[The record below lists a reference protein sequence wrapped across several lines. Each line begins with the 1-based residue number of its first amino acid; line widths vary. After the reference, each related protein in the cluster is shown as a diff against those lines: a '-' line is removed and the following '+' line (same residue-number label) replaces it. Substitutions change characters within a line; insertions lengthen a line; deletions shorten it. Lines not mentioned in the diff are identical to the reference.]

1 METISLLGIIVAIV
15 AMAMFFAYLLL
26 MAKLHGIQPSIS
38 DNYYVSRHRWTFVMV
53 MWWIGLG
60 MLPAMLE
67 VTPEMWQFSAF
78 FCCGGVIFVG
88 AAAAFREQLTKG
100 VHYFGAI
107 LSAVAAFIWCS
118 IMMPPV
124 AGAGFLACWA
134 LLLFLH
140 RHIVYW
146 LEVTCFAMVF
156 VTYILRLLTL

>member
-1 METISLLGIIVAIV
+1 METTSLSSIIVAVV
-15 AMAMFFAYLLL
+15 AMVMFVAYLWL
-26 MAKLHGIQPSIS
+26 MAKLHDIQSSIS
-38 DNYYVSRHRWTFVMV
+38 DNYYVSRHRWTFGMV
-53 MWWIGLG
+53 MWWVGLG

-67 VTPEMWQFSAF
+67 VTPEVWQFSAF
-78 FCCGGVIFVG
+78 FCCGGIVFV
-88 AAAAFREQLTKG
+88 AAASAFREQLTKG

-124 AGAGFLACWA
+124 AGAGFLSCWA

>member
-88 AAAAFREQLTKG
+88 AAAAFREEVTRQ
-100 VHYFGAI
+100 VHFAGAI
-107 LSAVAAFIWCS
+107 TSA
-118 IMMPPV
+118 
-124 AGAGFLACWA
+124 AGAFLWTACVLPPMAGVGFLTCCG
-134 LLLFLH
+134 LLLWLS
-140 RHIVYW
+140 RHVVYW

-156 VTYILRLLTL
+156 VTYILRLLML

>member
-1 METISLLGIIVAIV
+1 METISLFSVIVAIV
-15 AMAMFFAYLLL
+15 AMVMFVAYLWL
-26 MAKLHGIQPSIS
+26 MAKLHGIQSSIS
-38 DNYYVSRHRWTFVMV
+38 DNYYVSRHRWTFGMV
-53 MWWIGLG
+53 MWWVGLG

-67 VTPEMWQFSAF
+67 VTPEVWQFSAF
-78 FCCGGVIFVG
+78 FCCGGIVFVA

-156 VTYILRLLTL
+156 VTYILRILML

>member
-88 AAAAFREQLTKG
+88 AAAAFREEVTRQ
-100 VHYFGAI
+100 VHFAGAI
-107 LSAVAAFIWCS
+107 TSA
-118 IMMPPV
+118 
-124 AGAGFLACWA
+124 AGAFLWTACVLPPMAGVGFLTCCG
-134 LLLFLH
+134 LLLWLS
-140 RHIVYW
+140 RHVVYW

-156 VTYILRLLTL
+156 MTYILRLPML

>member
-1 METISLLGIIVAIV
+1 MTLLVLFSLAVFAI
-15 AMAMFFAYLLL
+15 YLIL

-88 AAAAFREQLTKG
+88 AAAAFREEVTRQ
-100 VHYFGAI
+100 VHFAGAI
-107 LSAVAAFIWCS
+107 TSA
-118 IMMPPV
+118 
-124 AGAGFLACWA
+124 AGAFLWTACVLPPMAGVGFLTCCG
-134 LLLFLH
+134 LLLWLS
-140 RHIVYW
+140 RHVVYW

>member
-1 METISLLGIIVAIV
+1 METTSPLSVIVAIV
-15 AMAMFFAYLLL
+15 AMVMFVAYLWL

-38 DNYYVSRHRWTFVMV
+38 DNYYVSRHRWTFSMV
-53 MWWIGLG
+53 MWWVGLG

-67 VTPEMWQFSAF
+67 VTPEVWQFSAF
-78 FCCGGVIFVG
+78 FCCGGIVFV
-88 AAAAFREQLTKG
+88 ASAAAFREQLTKG

-156 VTYILRLLTL
+156 VTYILRLLML

>member
-1 METISLLGIIVAIV
+1 MTLLVLFSLAVFAI
-15 AMAMFFAYLLL
+15 YLIL

-88 AAAAFREQLTKG
+88 AAAAFREEVTRQ
-100 VHYFGAI
+100 VHFAGAI
-107 LSAVAAFIWCS
+107 TSA
-118 IMMPPV
+118 
-124 AGAGFLACWA
+124 AGAFLWTACVLPPMAGVGFLTCCG
-134 LLLFLH
+134 LLLWLS
-140 RHIVYW
+140 RHVVYW
-146 LEVTCFAMVF
+146 MEVTCFAMVF

>member
-1 METISLLGIIVAIV
+1 METTNLSSVIVAIA
-15 AMAMFFAYLLL
+15 AMAFFVAYLWL

-38 DNYYVSRHRWTFVMV
+38 DNYYVSRHRWLFTMV

-60 MLPAMLE
+60 MLPTMLD
-67 VTPEMWQFSAF
+67 VTPAVWQFSAF
-78 FCCGGVIFVG
+78 LCCAGVIFVG

-140 RHIVYW
+140 RHVVYW

>member
-1 METISLLGIIVAIV
+1 MTLLVLYSLSVFATYLII
-15 AMAMFFAYLLL
+15 

-78 FCCGGVIFVG
+78 FCCCGVIFVG
-88 AAAAFREQLTKG
+88 AAAAFREEVTRQ
-100 VHYFGAI
+100 VHFAGAI
-107 LSAVAAFIWCS
+107 TSA
-118 IMMPPV
+118 
-124 AGAGFLACWA
+124 AGAFLWTACVLPPMAGVGFLTCCG
-134 LLLFLH
+134 LLLWLS
-140 RHIVYW
+140 RHVVYW

-156 VTYILRLLTL
+156 MTYILRLLML

>member
-88 AAAAFREQLTKG
+88 AAAAFREEVTRQ
-100 VHYFGAI
+100 VHFAGAI
-107 LSAVAAFIWCS
+107 TSA
-118 IMMPPV
+118 
-124 AGAGFLACWA
+124 AGAFLWTACVLPPMAGVGFLTCCG
-134 LLLFLH
+134 LLLWLS
-140 RHIVYW
+140 RHVVYW

-156 VTYILRLLTL
+156 MTYILRLLML

>member
-1 METISLLGIIVAIV
+1 MTLLVLFSLAVFAI
-15 AMAMFFAYLLL
+15 YLIL

-156 VTYILRLLTL
+156 VTHILRLLML

>member
-38 DNYYVSRHRWTFVMV
+38 DNYYVSRHRWTFGMA
-53 MWWIGLG
+53 MWWVGLG

-88 AAAAFREQLTKG
+88 AAAAFREEVTRQ
-100 VHYFGAI
+100 VHFAGAI
-107 LSAVAAFIWCS
+107 TSA
-118 IMMPPV
+118 
-124 AGAGFLACWA
+124 AGAFLWTACVLPPMAGVGFLTCCG
-134 LLLFLH
+134 LLLWLS
-140 RHIVYW
+140 RHVVYW

-156 VTYILRLLTL
+156 MTYILRLLML

>member
-1 METISLLGIIVAIV
+1 METTIILRIIVAIA
-15 AMAMFFAYLLL
+15 AMAFFVAYLWL

-38 DNYYVSRHRWTFVMV
+38 DNYYVSRHRWLFTMV
-53 MWWIGLG
+53 MWWVGLG
-60 MLPAMLE
+60 MLPTMLD
-67 VTPEMWQFSAF
+67 VTPAVWQFSAF
-78 FCCGGVIFVG
+78 LCCAGVIFVG

-140 RHIVYW
+140 RHVVYW

-156 VTYILRLLTL
+156 VTYILRLLML

>member
-67 VTPEMWQFSAF
+67 VTPEVWQFSAF
-78 FCCGGVIFVG
+78 FCCGGIVFVA
-88 AAAAFREQLTKG
+88 AAAAFREEVTRQ
-100 VHYFGAI
+100 VHFAGAI
-107 LSAVAAFIWCS
+107 TSA
-118 IMMPPV
+118 
-124 AGAGFLACWA
+124 AGAFLWTACVLPPMAGVGFLTCCG
-134 LLLFLH
+134 LLLWLS
-140 RHIVYW
+140 RHVVYW

-156 VTYILRLLTL
+156 MTYILRLLTL

>member
-1 METISLLGIIVAIV
+1 METISLLGIIVAIA

-88 AAAAFREQLTKG
+88 AAAAFREEVTRQ
-100 VHYFGAI
+100 VHFAGAI
-107 LSAVAAFIWCS
+107 TSA
-118 IMMPPV
+118 
-124 AGAGFLACWA
+124 AGAFLWTACVLPPMAGVGFLTCCG
-134 LLLFLH
+134 LLLWLS
-140 RHIVYW
+140 RHVVYW

-156 VTYILRLLTL
+156 MTYILRLLML

>member
-1 METISLLGIIVAIV
+1 MTLLVLFSLAVFATYLII
-15 AMAMFFAYLLL
+15 

-88 AAAAFREQLTKG
+88 AAAAFREEVTRQ
-100 VHYFGAI
+100 VHFAGAI
-107 LSAVAAFIWCS
+107 TAA
-118 IMMPPV
+118 
-124 AGAGFLACWA
+124 AGAFLWTACVLPPMAGVGFLTCCG
-134 LLLFLH
+134 LLLWLS
-140 RHIVYW
+140 RHVVYW

-156 VTYILRLLTL
+156 VTYILRLLML

>member
-67 VTPEMWQFSAF
+67 VTPEVWQFSAF

-88 AAAAFREQLTKG
+88 AAAAFREEVTRQ
-100 VHYFGAI
+100 VHFAGAI
-107 LSAVAAFIWCS
+107 TSA
-118 IMMPPV
+118 
-124 AGAGFLACWA
+124 AGAFLWTACVLPPMAGVGFLTCCG
-134 LLLFLH
+134 LLLWLS
-140 RHIVYW
+140 RHVVYW

>member
-15 AMAMFFAYLLL
+15 AMVMFVIYLWL

-88 AAAAFREQLTKG
+88 AAAAFREEVTRQ
-100 VHYFGAI
+100 VHFAGAI
-107 LSAVAAFIWCS
+107 TSA
-118 IMMPPV
+118 
-124 AGAGFLACWA
+124 AGAFLWTACVLPPMAGVGFLTCCG
-134 LLLFLH
+134 LLLWLS
-140 RHIVYW
+140 RHVVYW

-156 VTYILRLLTL
+156 MTYILRLLML

>member
-1 METISLLGIIVAIV
+1 MTLLVLFSLAVFAI
-15 AMAMFFAYLLL
+15 YLIL

-38 DNYYVSRHRWTFVMV
+38 DDYYVSRHRWTFVMV

-88 AAAAFREQLTKG
+88 AAAAFREEVTRQ
-100 VHYFGAI
+100 VHFAGAI
-107 LSAVAAFIWCS
+107 TSA
-118 IMMPPV
+118 
-124 AGAGFLACWA
+124 AGAFLWTACVLPPMAGVGFLTCCG
-134 LLLFLH
+134 LLLWLS
-140 RHIVYW
+140 RHVVYW

-156 VTYILRLLTL
+156 MTYILRLLML

>member
-88 AAAAFREQLTKG
+88 AAAAFREEVTRQ
-100 VHYFGAI
+100 VHFAGAI
-107 LSAVAAFIWCS
+107 TSA
-118 IMMPPV
+118 
-124 AGAGFLACWA
+124 AGAFLWTACVLPPMAGVGFLTCCG
-134 LLLFLH
+134 LLLWLS
-140 RHIVYW
+140 RHVVYW

-156 VTYILRLLTL
+156 MTYILRLLTL

>member
-1 METISLLGIIVAIV
+1 MTLLVLFSLAVFAI
-15 AMAMFFAYLLL
+15 YLIL

-53 MWWIGLG
+53 MWWVGFG

-67 VTPEMWQFSAF
+67 VTPEIWQFSAF

-88 AAAAFREQLTKG
+88 AAAAFREEVTRQ
-100 VHYFGAI
+100 VHFAGAI
-107 LSAVAAFIWCS
+107 TSA
-118 IMMPPV
+118 
-124 AGAGFLACWA
+124 AGAFLWTACVLPPMAGVGFLTCCG
-134 LLLFLH
+134 LLLWLS
-140 RHIVYW
+140 RHVVYW

>member
-1 METISLLGIIVAIV
+1 METTSPLSVIVAIV
-15 AMAMFFAYLLL
+15 AMVMFVIYLWL

-38 DNYYVSRHRWTFVMV
+38 DNYYVSRHRWTFGMV

-88 AAAAFREQLTKG
+88 AAAAFREEVTRQ
-100 VHYFGAI
+100 VHFAGAI
-107 LSAVAAFIWCS
+107 TSA
-118 IMMPPV
+118 
-124 AGAGFLACWA
+124 AGAFLWTACVLPPMAGVGFLTCCG
-134 LLLFLH
+134 LLLWLS
-140 RHIVYW
+140 RHVVYW

-156 VTYILRLLTL
+156 MTYILRLLML

>member
-1 METISLLGIIVAIV
+1 METTSPLSVIVAIV
-15 AMAMFFAYLLL
+15 AMVMFVIYLWL

-38 DNYYVSRHRWTFVMV
+38 DNYYVSRHRWTFGMV
-53 MWWIGLG
+53 MWWVGLG

-67 VTPEMWQFSAF
+67 VTPEVWQFSAF
-78 FCCGGVIFVG
+78 FCCGGIVFVA

-107 LSAVAAFIWCS
+107 LSAVAAFIWCRRVV
-118 IMMPPV
+118 PPV
-124 AGAGFLACWA
+124 GGGGFLARWA
-134 LLLFLH
+134 VLLFLH
-140 RHIVYW
+140 WHVGYW

>member
-1 METISLLGIIVAIV
+1 MTLLVLFSLAVFATYLII
-15 AMAMFFAYLLL
+15 
-26 MAKLHGIQPSIS
+26 MAKLHGVQPSIS

-78 FCCGGVIFVG
+78 FCCGGVVFVG
-88 AAAAFREQLTKG
+88 AAAAFREEVTRQ
-100 VHYFGAI
+100 VHFAGAI
-107 LSAVAAFIWCS
+107 NSA
-118 IMMPPV
+118 
-124 AGAGFLACWA
+124 AGAFLWTACVLPPMAGVGFLTCCG
-134 LLLFLH
+134 LLLWLS
-140 RHIVYW
+140 RHVVYW

>member
-1 METISLLGIIVAIV
+1 METISLSGIIVAIV
-15 AMAMFFAYLLL
+15 AMAMFFSYLLL

-88 AAAAFREQLTKG
+88 AAAAFREEVTRQ
-100 VHYFGAI
+100 VHFAGAI
-107 LSAVAAFIWCS
+107 TSA
-118 IMMPPV
+118 
-124 AGAGFLACWA
+124 AGAFLWTACVLPPMAGVGFLTCCG
-134 LLLFLH
+134 LLLWLS
-140 RHIVYW
+140 RHVVYW

-156 VTYILRLLTL
+156 MTYILRLLML

>member
-1 METISLLGIIVAIV
+1 METISFLSVIIAIEAMGIFV
-15 AMAMFFAYLLL
+15 AYLWL

-53 MWWIGLG
+53 MWWVGFG

-67 VTPEMWQFSAF
+67 VTPEIWQFSAF

-88 AAAAFREQLTKG
+88 AAAAFREEVTRQ
-100 VHYFGAI
+100 VHFAGAI
-107 LSAVAAFIWCS
+107 TSA
-118 IMMPPV
+118 
-124 AGAGFLACWA
+124 AGAFLWTACVLPPMAGVGFLTCCG
-134 LLLFLH
+134 LLLWLS
-140 RHIVYW
+140 RHVVYW

>member
-1 METISLLGIIVAIV
+1 MTLLVLFSLAVFAI
-15 AMAMFFAYLLL
+15 YLIL

-38 DNYYVSRHRWTFVMV
+38 DNYYVSRHRWTVVMV

-88 AAAAFREQLTKG
+88 AAAAFREEVTRQ
-100 VHYFGAI
+100 VHFAGAI
-107 LSAVAAFIWCS
+107 TSA
-118 IMMPPV
+118 
-124 AGAGFLACWA
+124 AGAFLWTACVLPPMAGVGFLTCCG
-134 LLLFLH
+134 LLLWLS
-140 RHIVYW
+140 RHVVYW

>member
-88 AAAAFREQLTKG
+88 AAAAFREEVTRQ
-100 VHYFGAI
+100 VHFAGAI
-107 LSAVAAFIWCS
+107 TSAVGAFLWTACVL
-118 IMMPPV
+118 PPM
-124 AGAGFLACWA
+124 AGVGFLTCCG
-134 LLLFLH
+134 LLLWLS
-140 RHIVYW
+140 RHVVYW

-156 VTYILRLLTL
+156 MTYILRLLML

>member
-88 AAAAFREQLTKG
+88 AAAAFREEVTRQ
-100 VHYFGAI
+100 VHFAGAI
-107 LSAVAAFIWCS
+107 TSA
-118 IMMPPV
+118 
-124 AGAGFLACWA
+124 AGAFLWTACVLPPMAGVGFLTCCG
-134 LLLFLH
+134 LLLWLS
-140 RHIVYW
+140 RHVVYW

-156 VTYILRLLTL
+156 MTYILRPLML

>member
-88 AAAAFREQLTKG
+88 AAAAFREEVTRQ
-100 VHYFGAI
+100 VHFAGAI
-107 LSAVAAFIWCS
+107 TSA
-118 IMMPPV
+118 
-124 AGAGFLACWA
+124 AGAFLWTACVLPPMAGVGFLTCCG
-134 LLLFLH
+134 LLLWLS
-140 RHIVYW
+140 RHVVYW

-156 VTYILRLLTL
+156 VTYILRLIML